1 MLLMKKNGI
10 RSKRDVA
17 CIQSSEWD
25 FWQPRSY
32 TTETFEG
39 FRPPRAAVDASP
51 AHHRSAAAA
60 ATPSSE
66 AASQQEETSHQRLSL
81 QALFSHCSHSLP
93 RVSQTFQYFM
103 GRVCPAPSCPVL
115 DASVSSQHPARAQ
128 PHRESISRIKMRHA
142 KPSKA
147 GLSTWQ
153 RFREFLLS
161 PLVNSAPFA

>member
-1 MLLMKKNGI
+1 MELDLNVTLPAYNHQNGISGSPAPTPQRHLKCSGHHELLLMHHQH
-10 RSKRDVA
+10 VTA
-17 CIQSSEWD
+17 AL
-25 FWQPRSY
+25 PLL
-32 TTETFEG
+32 
-39 FRPPRAAVDASP
+39 PP
-51 AHHRSAAAA
+51 
-60 ATPSSE
+60 PSSE

-161 PLVNSAPFA
+161 PLVNSVTFA